1 MGKKIIIGVMSL
13 ILVGALFVGVNV
25 LKDDKKVKL
34 DESVSSS
41 LEYSG
46 SIQEILNKTYGRAK
60 SSEKF
65 EYKDEEL
72 YSLVHW
78 ISNPVIK
85 SKKNKRIG
93 FLEPSPENID
103 KMIYILDKSQ
113 LGPHKFFIKSLNEWK
128 KGNFVE
134 VEEVHNTAWKML
146 DGNVGRAI
154 DRDEY
159 EINKLKEKYYK

>member
-1 MGKKIIIGVMSL
+1 MGRKIIIGVISL

-34 DESVSSS
+34 DENVSSS

-46 SIQEILNKTYGRAK
+46 SIQKILDKTYDKAK

-65 EYKDEEL
+65 EYKEEEI

-78 ISNPVIK
+78 IANPVIK
-85 SKKNKRIG
+85 SKKNKRVG
-93 FLEPSPENID
+93 FLEPSPDNLD
-103 KMIYILDKSQ
+103 KMIYILDKAP
-113 LGPHKFFIKSLNEWK
+113 LGPHKFFKESLSEWK

-134 VEEVHNTAWKML
+134 VEDVHNTAWKML

-154 DRDEY
+154 DRDEF
-159 EINKLKEKYYK
+159 EINRLKEKYYK